1 MPADEAAPPE
11 VISAVNEPVDEAA
24 ALVEAQAIIEQVL
37 SQTHAEVEVEV
48 ESPSTATS
56 EANLSAVDGVDHQDG
71 EDQVLSQQE
80 VKDLENELA
89 QAKAQVLRGERALAM
104 AAADEESELA
114 ATAEAEEEAA
124 IEAEARAAAEME
136 AAAAEATLKAEAEA
150 LARAKELERGGV
162 HVILR
167 RVTVV
172 HCPSCGRTHRLD
184 DPASQHR
191 KCPGG
196 S

>member
-80 VKDLENELA
+80 VKDLGTGLA
-89 QAKAQVLRGERALAM
+89 GRR
-104 AAADEESELA
+104 
-114 ATAEAEEEAA
+114 
-124 IEAEARAAAEME
+124 IEAHLAILNYAMCITSAIKWLEQAR
-136 AAAAEATLKAEAEA
+136 
-150 LARAKELERGGV
+150 GQGW
-162 HVILR
+162 
-167 RVTVV
+167 
-172 HCPSCGRTHRLD
+172 
-184 DPASQHR
+184 
-191 KCPGG
+191 
-196 S
+196 